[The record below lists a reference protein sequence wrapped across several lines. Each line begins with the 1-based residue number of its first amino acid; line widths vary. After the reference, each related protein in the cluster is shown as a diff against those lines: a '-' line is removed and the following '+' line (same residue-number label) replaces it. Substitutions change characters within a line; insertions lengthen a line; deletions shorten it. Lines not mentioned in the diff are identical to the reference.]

1 MQNLQAG
8 TGSIDITP
16 PLGTLVNGDFITHYA
31 TTIHQPLFAKALVL
45 QNDGIRI
52 AICVVDICAMR
63 RSLIDEIKSLVEKY
77 TGIPKEQVLISST
90 HTHAAGSVESL
101 LLGAADLPYR
111 LSLPEKIAA
120 VIAGANER
128 LQPAK
133 VGFNSI
139 DIPEYVL
146 CRRYRMKPE
155 YQTLNP
161 VTGKPDQLKTNP
173 FGAEGLILEP
183 TSTPDPGFAYL
194 AVKTLDDEWLCL
206 LANYSLH
213 YVGDW
218 PAGTISPDYFGAF
231 ARQITSKLNVGNDF
245 LAMLSNGTSG
255 EVNIWDFLHPNRFP
269 TEHHAKSELIA
280 AAIAEKVIQ
289 SLEDIQWENE
299 PVISSRYVD
308 LASGVRKP
316 SSDDLE
322 KAKALVKDS
331 SYEQLEGIDY
341 ETMRKLY
348 ARETVLLNE
357 FPDEIK
363 FPVQLLQIG
372 SIRIG
377 ALGGEFFA
385 ETGLALKSLPKGKK
399 YFTITLANDYVG
411 YVCPEHE
418 LEKGGYE
425 TWTCRTSYLE
435 PAAESKIRASLAE
448 MIQEAADMSTLSNR
462 R

>member
-8 TGSIDITP
+8 TGSVDITP

-31 TTIHQPLFAKALVL
+31 TAIHQPLFAKALVL
-45 QNDGIRI
+45 ANAGKRI

-63 RSLIDEIKSLVEKY
+63 RSLIDDIKLLVEKY
-77 TGIPKEQVLISST
+77 TGIAKEQVLISST

-101 LLGAADLPYR
+101 LLGAADLAYR
-111 LSLPEKIAA
+111 LSIPEKIAA
-120 VIAGANER
+120 AIVQANR
-128 LQPAK
+128 NLQPAK

-146 CRRYRMKPE
+146 CRRYQMKDG
-155 YQTLNP
+155 YQALNP
-161 VTGKPDQLKTNP
+161 LTGKPDQLKTNP
-173 FGAEGLILEP
+173 FGAEDLIIEP
-183 TSTPDPGFAYL
+183 TSIPDPGFAYL
-194 AVKTLDDEWLCL
+194 AIKTVDNRWLCL

-231 ARQITSKLNVGNDF
+231 SKQITEKLKASKDF
-245 LAMLSNGTSG
+245 LAILSNGTSG
-255 EVNIWDFLHPNRFP
+255 EVNIWDFLHPDRFP
-269 TEHHAKSELIA
+269 TAHHAKSELIA
-280 AAIAEKVIQ
+280 TAIAEKVMQ
-289 SLEDIQWENE
+289 SIDDIEWETD
-299 PVISSRYVD
+299 PLVSARYKD
-308 LASGVRKP
+308 LTSGVRKP
-316 SSDDLE
+316 SDKDLE
-322 KAKALVKDS
+322 KAKMLVSNS

-363 FPVQLLQIG
+363 FPVQLFQIG
-372 SIRIG
+372 NIRIG

-385 ETGLALKSLPKGKK
+385 ETGLSLKSLPQGKK

-425 TWTCRTSYLE
+425 TWTCRTSYLN
-435 PAAESKIRASLAE
+435 PAAEGKIRACLAE
-448 MIQEAADMSTLSNR
+448 MIQEAADMSTLSNLR
-462 R
+462 